1 MGEEDSLIAGT
12 KPRAIDE
19 DTSIDESRR
28 NVKGHT
34 SCGPDHSA
42 RCYLSTAGKTPV
54 ESYSESSQR
63 ASANNTETF

>member
-28 NVKGHT
+28 NVKGT
-34 SCGPDHSA
+34 YIVRAGPFGEMLPLYSREDSCGVISGVEP
-42 RCYLSTAGKTPV
+42 AG
-54 ESYSESSQR
+54 ECQQH
-63 ASANNTETF
+63 